1 MNLIG
6 FNEMYSN
13 NLLSSFTNTGSLINP
28 GIILGALIITVILV
42 VILVV
47 LLFKSIKNIKDLTK
61 NSKEKF
67 NKIVLEN
74 DGIDDRSIEDSLIS
88 DRDID
93 DDGCDYR
100 CIEDS
105 PLNDKDIENDDT
117 DDGFDEDSTDDNNA
131 LSSSEIGRASCRERV

>member
-1 MNLIG
+1 MNIIGMIFFDMNFLG
-6 FNEMYSN
+6 FNEMYSTGF
-13 NLLSSFTNTGSLINP
+13 LFSYTNTGFVINP

-74 DGIDDRSIEDSLIS
+74 DGTDDKSIEDSLIS

-100 CIEDS
+100 SIEDS

-117 DDGFDEDSTDDNNA
+117 DDGF
-131 LSSSEIGRASCRERV
+131 EIGRAHV